1 MPLDAAGVYSSHR
14 RLDGLLMFYTRG
26 QPLIGQEVR
35 HPTRQGE
42 ERFKGFLLL
51 VILVRVLLQGT
62 SLSK

>member
-1 MPLDAAGVYSSHR
+1 MPLDAAGVYSHI
-14 RLDGLLMFYTRG
+14 RLDGLLMLYTRS
-26 QPLIGQEVR
+26 QPLIGQNVR

-62 SLSK
+62 KILH